1 MRIVSDLFLYPII
14 KFFILRDT
22 LSNILSNTLSITL
35 GIMISDM
42 PHYENVPFEVPEN
55 WEWTTIGEIASSI
68 LYGVSESAKEEGV
81 YKLLRITD
89 IQNNKVDWG
98 SVPFT
103 DYDEKKARAYLLED
117 GDILF
122 ARTGATVG
130 KSYLVENLNE
140 QAIYASYLIRV
151 QTPSVILPSYI
162 KYFFESGFY
171 WEQISLNSVG
181 IGQPNVNGTTLAAL
195 TIPIPPY
202 QEQIRI
208 AEEANKWLS
217 IIDNLD
223 IEKEG
228 LSKYIDGTKSKILEL
243 AIHGKLV
250 PQDSND
256 EPAIELLKRINPSF
270 VPCDNAHDTNQ
281 LPDSW
286 CWTLLDDVCTLI
298 TGNTPNKL
306 HSEYY
311 GGYFPFYKPSDLD
324 AGRHVTIASEYLT
337 DEGKN
342 VSRIIPKGSTSICC
356 IGSIGKCGYIEREG
370 TTNQQINTAV
380 PSLALDPLYLY
391 YFCNSIYF
399 IDELTADSSAITIS
413 IVNKSKLGKMFISLP
428 PIKEQK
434 RIVAKIEELFAVL
447 DEIKESLDA

>member
-1 MRIVSDLFLYPII
+1 M
-14 KFFILRDT
+14 
-22 LSNILSNTLSITL
+22 
-35 GIMISDM
+35 
-42 PHYENVPFEVPEN
+42 PFEVPEN

-89 IQNNKVDWG
+89 IQNNKVNWE

-103 DYDEKKARAYLLED
+103 DYDEKKAQAYLLED

-208 AEEANKWLS
+208 AEEAKKWLS

-228 LSKYIDGTKSKILEL
+228 LSKYIDVTKSKILEL

-250 PQDSND
+250 PQDEKD
-256 EPAIELLKRINPSF
+256 EPAIDLLKRIKPNFTPRN
-270 VPCDNAHDTNQ
+270 NAHWEKQVPIGWTYATLSDCLVEILNGYAFQSSKYTNSGIRVIRITNVQ
-281 LPDSW
+281 DGFIEDNVPKFYSLSFRNDIEKYMLY
-286 CWTLLDDVCTLI
+286 TNDLLMSL
-298 TGNTPNKL
+298 TGNVGRVGFLPEQMLPAALNQRVGCIRPNIIILTKAYL
-306 HSEYY
+306 
-311 GGYFPFYKPSDLD
+311 FFLFQTDIFRKDC
-324 AGRHVTIASEYLT
+324 IASSKGVAQLNISTEWL
-337 DEGKN
+337 KN
-342 VSRIIPKGSTSICC
+342 YSIPI
-356 IGSIGKCGYIEREG
+356 
-370 TTNQQINTAV
+370 
-380 PSLALDPLYLY
+380 
-391 YFCNSIYF
+391 
-399 IDELTADSSAITIS
+399 
-413 IVNKSKLGKMFISLP
+413 P
-428 PIKEQK
+428 PIPEQQ
-434 RIVAKIEELFAVL
+434 RIVAKIEKLFTVL
-447 DEIKESLDA
+447 DEIKESLEA